1 MNEEKDFFKTCFNT
15 VVGLEV
21 KNESQAIAN
30 GMIKS
35 VITHEQMK

>member
-21 KNESQAIAN
+21 NNTNQKD
-30 GMIKS
+30 
-35 VITHEQMK
+35 MK